1 MFIILFK
8 LGDLEIIYEMY
19 LYIYTNLELL
29 VFRMKSDIDWW
40 FVQIYEGLLVSAFV
54 FFFGFIRSLVLG

>member
-19 LYIYTNLELL
+19 LYIYMNLELL

-40 FVQIYEGLLVSAFV
+40 FV
-54 FFFGFIRSLVLG
+54 